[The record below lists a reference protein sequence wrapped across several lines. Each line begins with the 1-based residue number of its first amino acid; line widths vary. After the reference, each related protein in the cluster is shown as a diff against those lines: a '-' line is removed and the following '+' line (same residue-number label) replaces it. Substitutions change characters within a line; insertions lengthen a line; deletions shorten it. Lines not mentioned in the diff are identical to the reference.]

1 MANPNPTTGIGVA
14 TAVVLTGA
22 GVLPIVPIVPNTR
35 GTSQYAVSVPVGGS
49 VQVTALPVDNA
60 GTPVAPYPV
69 PNIVTSTPASTGMLT
84 ERNFAVL
91 GKSAVTGSTGAGSV
105 VSGGNVGL
113 DAAYTGITNFPPSS
127 VVAPGVLEATTAGGL
142 IVAAPAVTLQA
153 QTDLAADIVTYTAM
167 TATQTGLSNLST
179 NDGGGGAGVYHAG
192 VFKSVAASSL
202 DIPTT
207 ITLDAQNNPN
217 AVFVFV
223 AGSTITLE
231 YNASVLLANGAQAGN
246 VFWIVGSSYTSVFGT
261 TSNMVGNIMA
271 HTSITLGGGTL
282 NGRALANT
290 GAVTMSETV
299 VITVPTLLPNVVTV
313 IGVPVPYLCN
323 AITLAS
329 APISVPT
336 WYRPSTQGKSYSNA
350 YMAPAV
356 VDDND
361 SNPWTVRGRFPGQTV
376 IDFQLPTFENTEGQ
390 SLIDINR
397 VMDETYIDTIY
408 AQLIVTVT
416 GGTS

>member
-1 MANPNPTTGIGVA
+1 MANPNPTTGIGIA
-14 TAVVLTGA
+14 TAVVLTGT
-22 GVLPIVPIVPNTR
+22 GVLPIVPIVPGTR
-35 GTSQYAVSVPVGGS
+35 GTSQYAVSVHVGSS

-60 GTPVAPYPV
+60 GTPVAPFPV
-69 PNIVTSTPASTGMLT
+69 PAVITSTPASTGLLT
-84 ERNFAVL
+84 EKNFAVL
-91 GKSAVTGSTGAGSV
+91 GKSAVTGSAGAGSV
-105 VSGGNVGL
+105 ITGGNVGL

-127 VVAPGVLEATTAGGL
+127 VVLPGILEATTAGGS

-153 QTDLAADIVTYTAM
+153 QTDLAADIITYTAM
-167 TATQTGLSNLST
+167 TATQSGLSNLST
-179 NDGGGGAGVYHAG
+179 NDGGGGVGVYHAG
-192 VFKSVAASSL
+192 VFKGATSL

-207 ITLDAQNNPN
+207 ITLDAQNDPT
-217 AVFVFV
+217 AKFVFV

-231 YNASVLLANGAQAGN
+231 SGANVVLANGAQAGN
-246 VFWIVGSSYTSVFGT
+246 VFWINGSSFTSVWNGIQ
-261 TSNMVGNIMA
+261 SNMVGNILA
-271 HTSITLGGGTL
+271 HTSITLGGGNL

-290 GAVTMSETV
+290 GAVTMATTET
-299 VITVPTLLPNVVTV
+299 ITVPVLLPIVTTTP
-313 IGVPVPYLCN
+313 GVPVPYLCN

-329 APISVPT
+329 APISVPS
-336 WYRPSTQGKSYSNA
+336 WYRPSTQGTSYSNT

-376 IDFQLPTFENTEGQ
+376 LDFQLPTFENTEGQ

-397 VMDETYIDTIY
+397 VMDETFIDTIY